1 MQQLCDKSSKLRNI
15 FTPLNYLN
23 AMNSLKNQVQLI
35 GHVGQDPEIKTFDGE
50 KKLAQLSIA
59 TNDVYKNDKGDKV
72 EETQWHRVSAWGKTA
87 DLIEKYVSKGKEI
100 AVQGKLRYRSYDDKN
115 GDKRYVTEIIVS
127 ELVLL

>member
-1 MQQLCDKSSKLRNI
+1 
-15 FTPLNYLN
+15 
-23 AMNSLKNQVQLI
+23 MNSLKNQVQLI
-35 GHVGQDPEIKTFDGE
+35 GHVGQDPEIKTFEGE

-100 AVQGKLRYRSYDDKN
+100 AVQGKLRYRSYEDKN
-115 GDKRYVTEIIVS
+115 GDKRFVTEIIVS

>member
-1 MQQLCDKSSKLRNI
+1 
-15 FTPLNYLN
+15 
-23 AMNSLKNQVQLI
+23 MNSLKNQVQLI
-35 GHVGQDPEIKTFDGE
+35 GHVGQDPEIKTFEGE

-72 EETQWHRVSAWGKTA
+72 EETQWHHVSAWGKTA

-100 AVQGKLRYRSYDDKN
+100 AVQGKLRYRSYEDKN
-115 GDKRYVTEIIVS
+115 GDKRFVTEIIVS